1 MSKYEIKE
9 MIDKL
14 IFGTFNLLS
23 QLLFYLKSEKKLVK
37 RNNIFKN
44 KHKGER
50 CFILGTGPSLR
61 DIDTTFL
68 KNEVIFGLNYL
79 YKGNI
84 INKVKIKYYCLYDD
98 IFHGKNISDSKEIF
112 ALLPNTTF
120 FVRTKA
126 FKNFKKAKLLSDNV
140 LYQACN
146 LFQFGDLIRV
156 DMTKNMTAPY
166 NVVLGCIQT
175 AIYMGFKEIYL
186 LGCDFNSFATLKVEH
201 FYDDNKHESPSRH
214 MSLGYEMKF
223 YSLVAYHHYA
233 LEKYANKNGIKIFN
247 ITHNSLLDA
256 YERKNYQDMFKNDM

>member
-9 MIDKL
+9 QIDKM
-14 IFGTFNLLS
+14 IFGTFNIAS
-23 QLLFYLKSEKKLVK
+23 QVLFKLRGEHKLVQT
-37 RNNIFKN
+37 NHVFED

-61 DIDTTFL
+61 DVDISLLDD
-68 KNEVIFGLNYL
+68 EVVFGLNYL
-79 YKGNI
+79 YKGDI
-84 INKVKIKYYCLYDD
+84 INRVNIKYYCLYDEN
-98 IFHGKNISDSKEIF
+98 FHGKNIDDTKEIF
-112 ALLPNTTF
+112 NTLPETTF
-120 FVRTKA
+120 FLRTKA
-126 FKNFKKAKLLSDNV
+126 FDNIKNSGLLSDNV
-140 LYQACN
+140 FFQACN
-146 LFQFGDLIRV
+146 LFQHGELIRV

-201 FYDDNKHESPSRH
+201 FYDNEKSESPSRH

-233 LEKYANKNGIKIFN
+233 LEKHAKKNGVKIYN
-247 ITHNSLLDA
+247 ITQNSLLDA
-256 YERKNYQDMFKNDM
+256 YERKNHHDVLGI